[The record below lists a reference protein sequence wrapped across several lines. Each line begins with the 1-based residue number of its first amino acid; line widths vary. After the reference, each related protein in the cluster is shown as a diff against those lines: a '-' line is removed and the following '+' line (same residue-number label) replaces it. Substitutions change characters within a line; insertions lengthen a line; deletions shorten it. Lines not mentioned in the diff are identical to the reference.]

1 MGVFNCHVIVIRVVR
16 MFDISLE
23 DGTMVYPP
31 APWTLKGYAFHT
43 LQLADIDQA
52 QPLVPP
58 EFHLLPVLPGKTLA
72 CVYLASY
79 EHGSVLQ
86 YHELIVALLARYHYK
101 ICFWISHIY
110 VDNENSV
117 AGGREIWGLP
127 KEMAHFTWQL
137 KEQGDV
143 SVTQNDML
151 LCQIHCDRPRWL
163 WPQPILLPVVSSQG
177 SKVLSFSARTL
188 ASLGIASSHL
198 EIPESSPLAT
208 LGLQQVARTYHHRDL
223 HFVAQAPKVIGQS
236 LAAH

>member
-1 MGVFNCHVIVIRVVR
+1 
-16 MFDISLE
+16 
-23 DGTMVYPP
+23 MVYPP

-43 LQLADIDQA
+43 VQLANIDQA
-52 QPLVPP
+52 RSLVPS

-79 EHGSVLQ
+79 EPGSVLQ

-101 ICFWISHIY
+101 IRFWISHIY

-127 KEMAHFTWQL
+127 KQMAHFTWQL
-137 KEQGDV
+137 EEQGDV
-143 SVTQNDML
+143 AVEQNDTL
-151 LCQIHCDRPRWL
+151 LCRIHCDRPRWL
-163 WPQPILLPVVSSQG
+163 WPQPILLPVVSLQG
-177 SKVLSFSARTL
+177 PEVLSFSARTW

-198 EIPESSPLAT
+198 EIPESSPLAA
-208 LGLQQVARTYHHRDL
+208 LGLQKVARTYHHRDL
-223 HFVAQAPKVIGQS
+223 NFVAQAPKVIGQS